1 MGILICKRRNRQQ
14 RQRHAQRE
22 QDCHPLVFC
31 GSCFHWFTPFCG
43 CPRNQTLIRVHVPFS
58 SPPSPHFSAVIF
70 AYVLPS
76 LIWLDG
82 RQSKNSPLFRFHVV
96 IIPCAIVLFQCAFRS
111 VHCLFGNHSL
121 LCAFHWKRNPVSY
134 YGTNTIRTAPIR
146 FSENPNHRRIMQTT
160 ANRKASKPFVRLDT
174 FLIGALA

>member
-1 MGILICKRRNRQQ
+1 MHSVSRTAILLFFVC
-14 RQRHAQRE
+14 
-22 QDCHPLVFC
+22 LVFI
-31 GSCFHWFTPFCG
+31 GLLLSAA
-43 CPRNQTLIRVHVPFS
+43 VPAIKPS
-58 SPPSPHFSAVIF
+58 SGFMYLSHHPSPHFIAVIF

-111 VHCLFGNHSL
+111 VHCLFGNHPL

-134 YGTNTIRTAPIR
+134 YGTNTIRTVPIR
-146 FSENPNHRRIMQTT
+146 FSEKPNHRRIMQTT

>member
-31 GSCFHWFTPFCG
+31 VSCFHWFTPFCG

-58 SPPSPHFSAVIF
+58 SPPSQHFIAVIF

-82 RQSKNSPLFRFHVV
+82 RQSKNSPLFRFYVV

-146 FSENPNHRRIMQTT
+146 FSEKPNHRRIMQTT

-174 FLIGALA
+174 FLIGTLA